1 MSHTFASWTWP
12 LGLKGHHA
20 IVILEFTSMAFLM
33 SNKQDREGQI
43 PALEETGY
51 WD

>member
-20 IVILEFTSMAFLM
+20 IVILEFTSMALLT
-33 SNKQDREGQI
+33 SNKQDREGQT
-43 PALEETGY
+43 PALEETG
-51 WD
+51 